1 MDRSFFSIANSSLHS
16 LIALVPFHRDTSWT
30 CSTSTPSSP
39 NGRRPSRPWTRVS
52 CRRWT
57 KPPSRISLT
66 RTQTSPTDRST
77 KTTNGGFLDF
87 SFSLSLREGMG
98 GRRVAILFFF
108 LVSRFFLEGELGKKW
123 EGDDEAVLVEADGR
137 LSLSLFPPRR
147 LLRRSASRK
156 KASSVF

>member
-16 LIALVPFHRDTSWT
+16 LIALVPFHRDTFWM

-98 GRRVAILFFF
+98 GGEWPFCFSFWFPVFFRRRIGEKSGKGTMRRSWWRQMV
-108 LVSRFFLEGELGKKW
+108 VS
-123 EGDDEAVLVEADGR
+123 
-137 LSLSLFPPRR
+137 LSLSF
-147 LLRRSASRK
+147 LRG
-156 KASSVF
+156 VF